1 MGWKNDRKKMIHYD
15 EWENC
20 TLNYNLENYN
30 WPKLVLELI
39 QEIHPQIK
47 ELETI
52 HNFLS
57 GPDIFNT
64 TIHVQ
69 NSFSRLTFMKMFDSF
84 AEEYIKPKIGN
95 KNYLIK
101 RQATLNLVIPNQ
113 EKSKRRLPFHQ
124 GIFYNN
130 GRGQRTIWMPL
141 TRAEKTNSMYIANL
155 EDSRKLT
162 KRVIEEKMD
171 LLKFEEECLKI
182 CKPVDLYPG
191 QAHLFHQEHIHG
203 NVNNETGYTRMA
215 IDWHV
220 LIEGEEYGGRLP
232 GGFFR
237 AVGDYEQQETV
248 DYSNKIFVSYVSNN
262 SEFDKNIPLI
272 FQRKVID
279 DYCDYKKI
287 KYSGVQFENEYLEW
301 LPILE
306 HYIKQKPYGII
317 LCSMYSLPN
326 DKERCDYI
334 LNLALENNVELHFAN
349 EYCKLKNKKDL
360 DKIKFYLN
368 FAKHKK
374 GAHSWQQ

>member
-1 MGWKNDRKKMIHYD
+1 MLHYS
-15 EWENC
+15 EWENI
-20 TLNYNLENYN
+20 TLDYNLEDYN
-30 WPKLVLELI
+30 WPKLVLQTI
-39 QEIHPQIK
+39 QEIHPHIK
-47 ELETI
+47 DLETI

-57 GPDIFNT
+57 GPDVFDL

-69 NSFSRLTFMKMFDSF
+69 NSFSRLQFMKMFDDF
-84 AEEYIKPKIGN
+84 AEEYLKHKIGN

-113 EKSKRRLPFHQ
+113 EKVKRRLPFHQ

-155 EDSRKLT
+155 EDSRTLT
-162 KRVIEEKMD
+162 KKV
-171 LLKFEEECLKI
+171 LKDQMNLDEFEQECLKI
-182 CKPVDLYPG
+182 CHPVDLYPG

-203 NVNNETGYTRMA
+203 NVNNQTGYTRMA

-237 AVGDYEQQETV
+237 APGDYEQQEIL
-248 DYSNKIFVSYVSNN
+248 DYNNKSFVAYVSNN
-262 SEFDKNIPLI
+262 SDFDKNIPLV
-272 FQRKVID
+272 FQRKVIEE
-279 DYCDYKKI
+279 YCGQKKI
-287 KYSGVQFENEYLEW
+287 KHSGVLFENEYLKW

-306 HYIKQKPYGII
+306 HYIKQKPYGIV
-317 LCSMYSLPN
+317 LCSIYSLPN
-326 DKERCDYI
+326 DKQRCDYI

-349 EYCKLKNKKDL
+349 EYCKLRNKEDFN
-360 DKIKFYLN
+360 KIKFYLN
-368 FAKHKK
+368 FAKRKK
-374 GAHSWQQ
+374 GVHSWEV